1 MRKIAFLV
9 ACKAESIESRSAF
22 TRWLKE
28 RDAIHV
34 LGDVWFLNA
43 TYDFAADIER
53 DLQRFPE
60 FDGRLVAIR
69 LSRAAKW
76 AERNLSEDAK
86 SWLRENI
93 GV

>member
-9 ACKAESIESRSAF
+9 ACKAESMESRSAF

-34 LGDVWFLNA
+34 LGDVWLLNA
-43 TYDFAADIER
+43 TYDFAGDIER
-53 DLQRFPE
+53 DLELFPD
-60 FDGRLVAIR
+60 FDGKLVAIR
-69 LSRAAKW
+69 LNRATTW
-76 AERNLSEDAK
+76 AERNLSEEAK

-93 GV
+93 GT